1 MRMRFIGLDLAW
13 SPCNNSGGVAIEDS
27 AGHAHWIASPERL
40 GNDAEVFAFV
50 RDTAGT
56 GPALVAIDAP
66 LIVPNA
72 EGSRPVDRQITHLF
86 GRFEAGCY
94 PAYRN
99 RPGGC
104 TRGEKIVAALAE
116 ICFRQDPYIEAR
128 GTARSVFEVYPHPAT
143 LALFHLCKTIKYKA
157 RPNRDHAFRCQELE
171 RLRHGLI
178 ALQQAKPAL
187 HLPPE
192 ITEVHVPSLQGGAFK
207 RYEDRLDGAICAYIA
222 YYAWYWG
229 PQGYEVYAG
238 DPPDLSKGY
247 ILVPMTNWLRGLLA
261 GCERLAS
268 EKSQDA

>member
-1 MRMRFIGLDLAW
+1 ML
-13 SPCNNSGGVAIEDS
+13 
-27 AGHAHWIASPERL
+27 
-40 GNDAEVFAFV
+40 AFV

-104 TRGEKIVAALAE
+104 TRGEQIVAALAE
-116 ICFRQDPYIEAR
+116 QGFRQDPYLEAR

-143 LALFHLCKTIKYKA
+143 LALFRLHKTIKYKA
-157 RPNRDHAFRCQELE
+157 HPKHNLASRRQELE
-171 RLRHGLI
+171 RLRRGLL

-187 HLPPE
+187 HFPPE
-192 ITEVHVPSLQGGAFK
+192 ITKVDVLSLRGSAFK

-238 DPPDLSKGY
+238 DPPDPSKGY
-247 ILVPMTNWLRGLLA
+247 ILVPMNDWLRGLLA

-268 EKSQDA
+268 EKSQGA